1 MRIRFLALI
10 VASYLIVP
18 AVAKADAVY
27 TYNEPF
33 GGISWSFDAPA
44 IITTTTTITSF
55 LSTNIVPSGF
65 FGSLGCGP
73 INSAVISNPESS
85 SPSVAT
91 FLGASSPGCMGGGED
106 FTGFAAAIAS
116 FGTFGVLGNS
126 FTLTISPSSA
136 AVPEPSSLLLLGTGL
151 IGAFGAMRRKLV
163 V

>member
-1 MRIRFLALI
+1 MRIRLLTLI

-27 TYNEPF
+27 TFNEPS

-73 INSAVISNPESS
+73 INSVVISNPASS
-85 SPSVAT
+85 NPSVAS
-91 FLGASSPGCMGGGED
+91 FLGAGSPGCAGGGED

-116 FGTFGVLGNS
+116 FGTFGVLGNT
-126 FTLTISPSSA
+126 FTLAISPSA